1 MRIYH
6 TDLYMQAEQTAVHAA
21 AECALW
27 CARLL
32 PLRKCLAQ
40 DNAAE
45 VPDMLLSAIA
55 ELPCDPLMA
64 TLLALCFPDSRQF
77 TSRGRCLQLKMDR
90 LVARMRST
98 VVEGGQGKP
107 HPLSVD
113 YQVMSRAVLEDQS
126 SSVRECFS
134 PQCFQSGSELT
145 LSGGALA
152 VGTHIFEY
160 DQGYLDF
167 LDTLFSITYAN
178 NSAQLRVYSPTFQH
192 SFPPCYTYTVSSR
205 LQYSVPSHTAEDG
218 GTCWERVQPQV
229 ASLYEWTQSV
239 DSSTHSD
246 QVTRSASQPSH
257 AEEGSTRRVKSKV
270 NTPTMRID
278 LSLSFLMYCLQLEE
292 EKCHQVPNTDN
303 IHVSTSTLHAVTGT
317 QSDGGDSIT
326 TITPVLDGTASP
338 ITTITPDIDSTAS
351 SGSTLYAEDLTASPR
366 GQPAQLAIGGHS
378 VPPRL
383 ELEEI
388 NAASSHFS
396 QHPYP
401 LLQIPRD
408 IFNVHVQVL
417 IHTFV
422 PTCTCTCVCIH
433 VYTTVYNVQM
443 GSVLVCQI
451 HTLPSTQIFL
461 QEQEELPQQPQPATG
476 DSALSVSLSSTSS
489 FTAPSPQTSSLQL
502 GPSLDLDMSESQSAG
517 ELPSQLTFR

>member
-1 MRIYH
+1 
-6 TDLYMQAEQTAVHAA
+6 MQAEQTAVHAT

-90 LVARMRST
+90 LLARMRST

-145 LSGGALA
+145 LSGDALA
-152 VGTHIFEY
+152 VGMQIFEY

-167 LDTLFSITYAN
+167 LDTLFSITYTN
-178 NSAQLRVYSPTFQH
+178 NSTQLRVHVYSPTFQH
-192 SFPPCYTYTVSSR
+192 SFPPYYTYTGSSR
-205 LQYSVPSHTAEDG
+205 LQHSVPSHTTEDG
-218 GTCWERVQPQV
+218 GTCWERVQTQA
-229 ASLYEWTQSV
+229 ASLYEWTQCV

-246 QVTRSASQPSH
+246 QVTRSASQPSR
-257 AEEGSTRRVKSKV
+257 AEEREGSNRRGKSKV

-292 EKCHQVPNTDN
+292 EKCRRAPNTDN

-326 TITPVLDGTASP
+326 TITSVLDGTASA
-338 ITTITPDIDSTAS
+338 ITTITTDIDSTAS
-351 SGSTLYAEDLTASPR
+351 FGSTLYAEDLTTSPR
-366 GQPAQLAIGGHS
+366 GQPAPVAIGGHS

-388 NAASSHFS
+388 NAASSHFG
-396 QHPYP
+396 QHLYP
-401 LLQIPRD
+401 LLQIPHD

-422 PTCTCTCVCIH
+422 PTCTCTCTTYMYVLYVQQSTMFRWDLFLYMYTLRMSDSH
-433 VYTTVYNVQM
+433 VAFNSNFPPGAGRV
-443 GSVLVCQI
+443 S
-451 HTLPSTQIFL
+451 
-461 QEQEELPQQPQPATG
+461 PA
-476 DSALSVSLSSTSS
+476 
-489 FTAPSPQTSSLQL
+489 APAS
-502 GPSLDLDMSESQSAG
+502 
-517 ELPSQLTFR
+517 RR